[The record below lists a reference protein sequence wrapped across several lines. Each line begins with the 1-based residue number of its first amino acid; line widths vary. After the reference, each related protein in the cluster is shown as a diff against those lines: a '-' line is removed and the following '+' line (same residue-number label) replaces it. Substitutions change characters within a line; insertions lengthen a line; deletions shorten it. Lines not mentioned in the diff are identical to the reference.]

1 MIFEV
6 ETVLYPFLIQPP
18 HLQKFKLG
26 TLVTQGKEYG
36 IVTQIDESDRPI
48 AVTWDCST
56 EEPFAYTLD
65 EINVLK
71 VAIVPLY
78 RPQQTLV
85 ELPAGT
91 TIKFS
96 LRSSYFLANLLPI
109 SLSCPN

>member
-78 RPQQTLV
+78 HPKQTLV

-91 TIKFS
+91 TIKLTDGEVIRFD
-96 LRSSYFLANLLPI
+96 
-109 SLSCPN
+109 